1 MDTLT
6 RIRVFIN
13 VVETGSFTAAS
24 ERMGLSRAAASKYVS
39 QLEAHL
45 GGRLLNRTTRRVS
58 TTESGRVYF
67 ERCREILQNLEEAD
81 GWVSGLTAQP
91 RGTLRMTAP
100 TYFASRYLLPL
111 VDEFTQA
118 YPELKIELMCAERLV
133 DLIDEGYDLAIR
145 MTSLTDSDLIARR
158 LGAFRHVLVASPD
171 YLAKRAVPRT
181 PSDLHGHASLLY
193 AYLPGSMWRFT
204 KDGEDH
210 AVPVAPLVRSNNPDV
225 LLQAAVSGMGIALLP
240 TFLTNDAILDG
251 ALRILLPDYESIEMN
266 IYAVYASRRH
276 LPAKIKLFV
285 DHLTARMTDPPPWD
299 ECLSAAATP

>member
-67 ERCREILQNLEEAD
+67 ERCREILHNLEEAD
-81 GWVSGLTAQP
+81 GLVSGLTAQP
-91 RGTLRMTAP
+91 RGTLRITAP

-111 VDEFTQA
+111 INEFTQA
-118 YPELKIELMCAERLV
+118 CPELKVELMCAERLV

-145 MTSLTDSDLIARR
+145 MTNLGDSELIARR
-158 LGAFRHVLVASPD
+158 LSAFRHVLVASPG
-171 YLAKRAVPRT
+171 YLARKTAPTT
-181 PSDLHGHASLLY
+181 PNDLHGHASLLY
-193 AYLPGSMWRFT
+193 AYLPASTWRFS
-204 KDGEDH
+204 KDGEDYSI
-210 AVPVAPLVRSNNPDV
+210 PVSPLVRSNNPDV
-225 LLQAAVSGMGIALLP
+225 LLEAAVSGMGVALLP

-251 ALRILLPDYESIEMN
+251 ALRILLPEYRSIEMS
-266 IYAVYASRRH
+266 IYAVYASRHH

-285 DHLTARMTDPPPWD
+285 DHLASRMTDPPPW
-299 ECLSAAATP
+299 EACLSTAHG